1 MVSLSPHLASTLDRG
16 NNLLNR
22 HVQQLS
28 GDAELWDI
36 LECVAQLLDAGETER
51 GRRMLTRLLR
61 EPFAELPMGFHATRA
76 CENSAQ

>member
-36 LECVAQLLDAGETER
+36 LECVAQLLDAGETDR

-61 EPFAELPMGFHATRA
+61 EPFAGKAVT
-76 CENSAQ
+76 Q